1 MVKLT
6 VLHTIVIC
14 LAAGFVAGF
23 AISAHSVSPSI
34 ASEQAEKVQS
44 ANSPQDQEAVR
55 EEIIG
60 IERSDWQALKT
71 KNKAAI
77 ERVRSHDY
85 FDFGSDGRVNKA
97 KVFSEGWM
105 AADSTLLDFS
115 WQDLQVSFLGDSTAL
130 VTYRGK
136 YRGTTAGKED
146 SGEAYYSTLYQKRQG
161 RWMIV
166 FTQDSNLKCAG
177 M

>member
-1 MVKLT
+1 MKTLSV
-6 VLHTIVIC
+6 VVIC
-14 LAAGFVAGF
+14 LTIGFVERF
-23 AISAHSVSPSI
+23 AISAHSASPSI
-34 ASEQAEKVQS
+34 ASGQAEKVQS
-44 ANSPQDQEAVR
+44 ANSLQERQAVR

-60 IERSDWQALKT
+60 IERGDWEAFKT
-71 KNKAAI
+71 KNKAAVG
-77 ERVRSHDY
+77 RVRSDDY
-85 FDFGSDGRVNKA
+85 FDFGSDGRVDKA

-115 WQDLQVSFLGDSTAL
+115 WQDLQVNFMGDATAL

-136 YRGTTAGKED
+136 YRGTTTGKED

-161 RWMIV
+161 RWLIV